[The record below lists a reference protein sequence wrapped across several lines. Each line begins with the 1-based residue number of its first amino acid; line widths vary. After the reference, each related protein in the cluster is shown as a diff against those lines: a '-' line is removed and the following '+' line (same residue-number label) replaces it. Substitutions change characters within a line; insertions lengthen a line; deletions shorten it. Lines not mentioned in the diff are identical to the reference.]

1 MDNYLESSQLFQ
13 QLPFSFILMR
23 TNDLICFQQLE
34 QNFRFVSKLP
44 DMRHRDGQES
54 SVLDLVFTLDPSMV
68 TDLEH
73 LPPLGH
79 SDHEVLLWSYIC
91 YSDPQVPIYS
101 NETYN
106 YFKGDY
112 DALNDYLF
120 TIDWDLLFA
129 GNDININLNW
139 NTFKDKIFEGCQKF
153 IPMSSV
159 VHKKSTPPWW
169 TKSLARIIQKKR
181 SLHVF

>member
-1 MDNYLESSQLFQ
+1 
-13 QLPFSFILMR
+13 
-23 TNDLICFQQLE
+23 
-34 QNFRFVSKLP
+34 
-44 DMRHRDGQES
+44 
-54 SVLDLVFTLDPSMV
+54 MV

-91 YSDPQVPIYS
+91 YSDPKVPIHS
-101 NETYN
+101 NKTYN

-120 TIDWDLLFA
+120 TVNWDLLFA
-129 GNDININLNW
+129 GNDISLNW
-139 NTFKDKIFEGCQKF
+139 NIFKDKIFEGCQKF

-169 TKSLARIIQKKR
+169 TKSLARTIQKKR
-181 SLHVF
+181 SLYFKYRATRS